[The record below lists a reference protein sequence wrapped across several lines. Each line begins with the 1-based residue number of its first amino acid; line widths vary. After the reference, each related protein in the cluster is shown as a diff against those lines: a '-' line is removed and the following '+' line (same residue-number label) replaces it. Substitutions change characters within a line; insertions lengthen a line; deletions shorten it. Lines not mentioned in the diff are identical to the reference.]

1 MLRCTIMV
9 QRHNKKREWG
19 SWNLTEDTMKPSP
32 NEKTDQQASQQP
44 AVDQSSIAA
53 DTSRELGEKITES
66 LIKSEGTDLALW

>member
-1 MLRCTIMV
+1 
-9 QRHNKKREWG
+9 
-19 SWNLTEDTMKPSP
+19 MKASP

-44 AVDQSSIAA
+44 AVDQSSVAI

>member
-1 MLRCTIMV
+1 MLRCTILV
-9 QRHNKKREWG
+9 QRHKKRVVG
-19 SWNLTEDTMKPSP
+19 SWNLTEDTMKASP

-44 AVDQSSIAA
+44 AVDQSSVAI